1 MTIEISLASIRHIDD
16 LLPLVK
22 AYHEFEGVDQ
32 DEESRRNSIAN
43 LLLAPDLGPV
53 WLIFEESLLA
63 GYIAICYGYSIEFG
77 GRDGFI
83 DEFYLLENFRGRGIG
98 KTVLQKVL
106 ARLKADDIRAL
117 HLEVSRSNHKA
128 IKLYEAEGFQIR
140 DKYHLMS
147 CALQDSV
154 RQ

>member
-1 MTIEISLASIRHIDD
+1 MTCDIRLASIRHIDD

-32 DEESRRNSIAN
+32 DDETRRNSLAQ

-53 WLIFEESLLA
+53 WLIFDESSLA
-63 GYIAICYGYSIEFG
+63 GYIAVCYGYSIEIG

-83 DEFYLLENFRGRGIG
+83 DEFYILDDFRGRGIG
-98 KTVLQKVL
+98 QTVLRLILEK
-106 ARLKADDIRAL
+106 LKANDIKAL
-117 HLEVSRSNHKA
+117 HLEVSRSNRRA
-128 IKLYEAEGFQIR
+128 IKVYEAEGFQVR

-147 CALQDSV
+147 CTL
-154 RQ
+154 